1 MATSSSTNTLAVTAP
16 AQCHTQVITCVEPIV
31 ERPAELS
38 CLRLMASNGGHG
50 SHAQLQQQ
58 PRSTASK
65 TVMHDLHGVCRLPD
79 LRAAGLPV
87 ISNAGVIGSKKEQA
101 ATRQRVPSN
110 TGVLLLLLKP

>member
-65 TVMHDLHGVCRLPD
+65 TVMHDLHGVCRLP
-79 LRAAGLPV
+79 V